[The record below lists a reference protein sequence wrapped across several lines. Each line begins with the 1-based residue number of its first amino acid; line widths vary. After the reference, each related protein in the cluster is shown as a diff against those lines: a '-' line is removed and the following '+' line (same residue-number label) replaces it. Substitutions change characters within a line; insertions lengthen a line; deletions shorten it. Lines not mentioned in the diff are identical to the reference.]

1 MTQVKEVMKS
11 LGYRL
16 FIFVQ
21 RMKEIRDD
29 QV

>member
-16 FIFVQ
+16 FIFVPE
-21 RMKEIRDD
+21 MKEIRDE